1 MNWKR
6 TNVLVTGADGFIG
19 SHLAERLVRLGA
31 KTTALV
37 YYNAFGSKGLIDSSE
52 LKDEMEVVAG
62 DICDRASLDRIMQK
76 TDVIFHLAALIGVPY
91 SYEAPESYVRTNIL
105 GTLNVLEPS
114 RANNLK
120 RGVITSTSEV
130 YGRAIRVPIDESHPL
145 RGQSP
150 YSASK
155 IGADKLAEAFHL
167 SYGLPVVTVRPF
179 NTFGPRQSAR
189 AVIPTIILQCL
200 TGSSVRLGN
209 LTPTRDLNYVDNIV
223 EGYTL
228 AAESPRVLGQTIN
241 LGSGRE
247 ISIGQLAKLIA
258 KMSGT
263 KISIRS
269 DRQRVRPKDSEVE
282 RLAADSSLARKFLGW
297 RPRYSLEEGLEITI
311 DWFRNNLD
319 KYRSDEYT
327 L

>member
-1 MNWKR
+1 M
-6 TNVLVTGADGFIG
+6 
-19 SHLAERLVRLGA
+19 
-31 KTTALV
+31 
-37 YYNAFGSKGLIDSSE
+37 
-52 LKDEMEVVAG
+52 
-62 DICDRASLDRIMQK
+62 
-76 TDVIFHLAALIGVPY
+76 
-91 SYEAPESYVRTNIL
+91 
-105 GTLNVLEPS
+105 
-114 RANNLK
+114 
-120 RGVITSTSEV
+120 
-130 YGRAIRVPIDESHPL
+130 DESHPL

-258 KMSGT
+258 KMAGT